1 MPVCRSLTP
10 LALSYRCRTYRTGTH
25 RRDWHCAIALATAL
39 ALLPAM
45 ASAGQAI
52 TPETGT
58 DNRTTWQLDPVHTR
72 VLFAIS
78 HAGFSQALGTVSGSQ
93 GVLRFDP
100 QDWSRTQL
108 QVTVPLDRLD
118 LGDADWNRAALA
130 GNLLDVKHHPVAQF
144 VSTSA
149 TGPDAGHARV
159 CGDLSLRG
167 VTRPLCLEVTLNAIK
182 RHPMPPFRRTA
193 GFSATAALSRSDYG
207 IDAWPSMIGDQVT
220 LRIEAEAVRASRSAA
235 DGLPEPGDL
244 QTEGELP
251 PPAVEQPAVGQPAV
265 EQPPVAQPAVEQPAT
280 APPAVNPTGVEPP
293 PDEPCPDP
301 ESGART

>member
-1 MPVCRSLTP
+1 MPVPRSLTP
-10 LALSYRCRTYRTGTH
+10 FALSHRRRTYRAGLH
-25 RRDWHCAIALATAL
+25 CSDWCCAIALATAL
-39 ALLPAM
+39 VLLPTVV
-45 ASAGQAI
+45 SAGEAV
-52 TPETGT
+52 TPEAGV

-118 LGDADWNRAALA
+118 LGDAAWNRAALA
-130 GNLLDVKHHPVAQF
+130 GNLLDVKHHPAAQF

-149 TGPDAGHARV
+149 TGPDAEHAQV
-159 CGDLSLRG
+159 CGELSLRG
-167 VTRPLCLEVTLNAIK
+167 VTRPLCMEVTVNAIK
-182 RHPMPPFRRTA
+182 RHPLPPFRRTA
-193 GFSATAALSRSDYG
+193 GFSATATLSRSDYG

-235 DGLPEPGDL
+235 DELPEPGDI

-251 PPAVEQPAVGQPAV
+251 PPAVEQPAVEQPAIEPAV
-265 EQPPVAQPAVEQPAT
+265 EPQV
-280 APPAVNPTGVEPP
+280 VEPTP
-293 PDEPCPDP
+293 HEPCPDP
-301 ESGART
+301 EPGTRP

>member
-25 RRDWHCAIALATAL
+25 RRDWRCTIALATAL

-45 ASAGQAI
+45 ASAGEAV
-52 TPETGT
+52 TPETAV

-78 HAGFSQALGTVSGSQ
+78 HAGFSQALGTVSGSE

-100 QDWSRTQL
+100 QDWSGTQL

-118 LGDADWNRAALA
+118 LGDAAWNRAALA
-130 GNLLDVKHHPVAQF
+130 ANLLDVKHHPAAQF

-159 CGDLSLRG
+159 CGELSLRG
-167 VTRPLCLEVTLNAIK
+167 VTRPLCLEITVNAIK
-182 RHPMPPFRRTA
+182 RHPLPPFRRTA
-193 GFSATAALSRSDYG
+193 GFSATATFSRSDYG

-235 DGLPEPGDL
+235 DGLPEPEDF

-251 PPAVEQPAVGQPAV
+251 PPAVEQPAVEQPAIEPPAV
-265 EQPPVAQPAVEQPAT
+265 EPPVV
-280 APPAVNPTGVEPP
+280 VPP

-301 ESGART
+301 EPGTRP